1 LLSCPASALQKSSV
15 HTTTVDFLL
24 DPSDSWLQSC
34 LRWSKTMK
42 MWNHPSAPNPMYMHS
57 RWLHFRYFGLLVRQM
72 TGLTVSQIFTD
83 RVPFHEY
90 RRHPATII
98 HLIQKGRRP
107 KRDNDFH
114 HRISDDVWR
123 VMEACWVTD
132 PGRRPSAKDVI
143 CRL

>member
-1 LLSCPASALQKSSV
+1 
-15 HTTTVDFLL
+15 
-24 DPSDSWLQSC
+24 
-34 LRWSKTMK
+34 MN
-42 MWNHPSAPNPMYMHS
+42 MWIRPSAPNPIYMHS
-57 RWLHFRYFGLLVRQM
+57 LWLHFRYFGPLVRQM

-90 RRHPATII
+90 RQHYAII
-98 HLIQKGRRP
+98 HLIQKGGRP

-123 VMEACWVTD
+123 VMEARWVTD
-132 PGRRPSAKDVI
+132 PGRTSAKDVI